1 MTPIKLKIMVKAT
14 ELRMGKGEAL
24 EDILMGWPAL
34 TEADKAQIRAAV
46 EVADAPESGGGT
58 V

>member
-1 MTPIKLKIMVKAT
+1 MTPIKLKIMIKAT

-24 EDILMGWPAL
+24 EDILTGWPAL
-34 TEADKAQIRAAV
+34 TEDDKAQIRAAV
-46 EVADAPESGGGT
+46 EVAPESGGGT

>member
-24 EDILMGWPAL
+24 EDILTGWPAL
-34 TEADKAQIRAAV
+34 TESDKAQIRAAV
-46 EVADAPESGGGT
+46 APESGGGT